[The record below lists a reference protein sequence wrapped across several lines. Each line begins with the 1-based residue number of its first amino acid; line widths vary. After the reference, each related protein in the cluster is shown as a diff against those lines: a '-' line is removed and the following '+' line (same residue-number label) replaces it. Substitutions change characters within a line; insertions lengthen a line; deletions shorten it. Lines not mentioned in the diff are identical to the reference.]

1 MAKRAE
7 KAEIAA
13 RDAVSSRAREAA
25 VAAPAPAPVAVGAA
39 ASAAAPAVAPSA
51 AIQKS
56 LAESKESAEAW
67 IKRMEQLLK
76 DGKLKETR
84 EELVRFRKTYPQ
96 AVLPPELARL
106 PSG

>member
-1 MAKRAE
+1 M
-7 KAEIAA
+7 
-13 RDAVSSRAREAA
+13 
-25 VAAPAPAPVAVGAA
+25 
-39 ASAAAPAVAPSA
+39 
-51 AIQKS
+51 QKS

-84 EELVRFRKTYPQ
+84 EELVRFRKAYPQ

-106 PSG
+106 LAE